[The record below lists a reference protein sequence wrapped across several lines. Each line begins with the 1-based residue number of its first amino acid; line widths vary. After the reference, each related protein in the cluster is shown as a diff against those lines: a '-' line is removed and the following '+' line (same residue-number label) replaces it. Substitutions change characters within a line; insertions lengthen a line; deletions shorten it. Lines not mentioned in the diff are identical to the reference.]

1 MKNIFTIIKKELSR
15 VFKDPRLVLT
25 TFILPGLM
33 IFVMY
38 SILGD
43 TMVSQRKKV
52 YDKETQVFL
61 VDAPDDYKS
70 MLSNPE
76 VAGFKVII
84 NEIEADEVESI
95 TPKLLD
101 KTAEA
106 IVVFPSDFLE
116 KIENLTNGS
125 ELPQVRTYYN
135 PGEDN
140 SSFAHTKILSVLNVY
155 QQSKIA
161 ERVDNYPLFT
171 INGVDGPTEIVDQKK
186 MQGKAFASLLPF
198 LILTFLFSGAMGV
211 GPESIAGDKE
221 RGTMAT
227 LLITPTKRSEIALGK
242 ILSLSIMAV
251 VSAISSFIGIL
262 LSLPKL
268 MGGSLSGAMI
278 YSINEFAPLLI
289 LLISVVVVIIGAIAL
304 ISCYAKN
311 VKEASM
317 LVLPLFF
324 VSMFVGIS
332 TMFNNTVSNNPFV
345 YLIPLYNSVQVMTA
359 IFTFELSITN
369 FLITIGSN
377 LVYSILLV
385 VALTKMLN
393 SERILFSK

>member
-43 TMVSQRKKV
+43 TIVSQTKKV
-52 YDKETQVFL
+52 YDNEAQVFL
-61 VDAPDDYKS
+61 VDAPDDYKN

-76 VAGFKVII
+76 VAGFKAII
-84 NEIEADEVESI
+84 NEIEANEVENT

-106 IVVFPSDFLE
+106 IVVFPADFLNQ
-116 KIENLTNGS
+116 IATLTDGS
-125 ELPQVRTYYN
+125 ELPQVKTYYN

-140 SSFAHTKILSVLNVY
+140 SSFAHTQILTVLSAY

-171 INGVDGPTEIVDQKK
+171 INGVDGPIEIVDQKK
-186 MQGKAFASLLPF
+186 MQGKAFSMLLPF

-251 VSAISSFIGIL
+251 VSAVSSFVGIL

-278 YSINEFAPLLI
+278 YSIGEFAPLLI

-304 ISCYAKN
+304 VSCYAKN

-324 VSMFVGIS
+324 ISMFVGIS
-332 TMFNNTVSNNPFV
+332 TMFNSAVSNNPFV
-345 YLIPLYNSVQVMTA
+345 YLIPLYNAVQVMIA
-359 IFTFELSITN
+359 IFTFELSVTN
-369 FLITIGSN
+369 FLITIGAN

-385 VALTKMLN
+385 VVLTKMLN
-393 SERILFSK
+393 NERIMFAK

>member
-15 VFKDPRLVLT
+15 VFKDPRLVFT

-38 SILGD
+38 SILGN
-43 TMVSQRKKV
+43 TMESQINKV
-52 YDKETQVFL
+52 NDKETQIFL
-61 VDAPDDYKS
+61 VDAPDDYKN

-76 VAGFKVII
+76 VSGFKVII
-84 NEIEADEVESI
+84 NEIEIDEVESV

-116 KIENLTNGS
+116 KIANLTEGS
-125 ELPQVRTYYN
+125 ELPQVKTYYN

-140 SSFAHTKILSVLNVY
+140 SSFAHTKILSLLSGY

-171 INGVDGPTEIVDQKK
+171 INGNDGPTEIVDQKK
-186 MQGKAFASLLPF
+186 MQGKSFATILPF
-198 LILTFLFSGAMGV
+198 LIMTFLFSGAMSF

-227 LLITPTKRSEIALGK
+227 LLITPIKRSEIALGK

-251 VSAISSFIGIL
+251 ISAISSFIGIL

-304 ISCYAKN
+304 VSCYAKN

-324 VSMFVGIS
+324 ISMFVGVS
-332 TMFNNTVSNNPFV
+332 TMFNTTVATNPFI

-385 VALTKMLN
+385 VALTRMLS
-393 SERILFSK
+393 SEKILFSK